1 MKNTLPSIFST
12 FFLSLILGAVSGCSV
27 GMAMSGE
34 EQKDTSILF
43 PGSPRAVVIAK
54 LGPPETSI
62 VNRDGS
68 YVDSYL
74 ITKGNEPSTG
84 RAVAHGALDALTLG
98 LWEVIGTPMEMG
110 AGNEKVSRYII
121 VYDTDERI
129 KDIQKIA
136 ISKKGEV
143 AN

>member
-1 MKNTLPSIFST
+1 MNAHLTKILLIFTLFASFISIN
-12 FFLSLILGAVSGCSV
+12 GCSV

-54 LGPPETSI
+54 LGPPETTTKDDS
-62 VNRDGS
+62 GS
-68 YVDSYL
+68 YTDSYL
-74 ITKGNEPSTG
+74 IVKGNEPSTG
-84 RAVAHGALDALTLG
+84 RAVAHGALDVVTLG

-110 AGNEKVSRYII
+110 AGNENTSRYII
-121 VYDTDERI
+121 YYDQDDKI
-129 KDIQKIA
+129 KQIQKI
-136 ISKKGEV
+136 IHGKKGEI